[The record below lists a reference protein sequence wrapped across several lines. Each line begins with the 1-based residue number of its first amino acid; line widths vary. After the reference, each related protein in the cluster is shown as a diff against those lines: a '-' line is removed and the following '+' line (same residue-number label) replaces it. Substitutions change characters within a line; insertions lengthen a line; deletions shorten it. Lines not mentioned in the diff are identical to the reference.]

1 MHTNP
6 SETVVEPFQATAP
19 STSSYQPRA
28 YLNVREMCDRLGVSE
43 RTFHR
48 IRNEDW
54 MPRPIALSPQ
64 VLRWS
69 LAEVDQAMRQR
80 APRAETAAPAPAQ
93 LLRAKIDRMKSTG
106 ESA

>member
-6 SETVVEPFQATAP
+6 SETVAEPFQATA
-19 STSSYQPRA
+19 SSSAHPRA
-28 YLNVREMCDRLGVSE
+28 YLNVREMCERLGVSE

-48 IRNEDW
+48 IRNEEW
-54 MPRPIALSPQ
+54 MPRPIALSAQ

-69 LAEVDQAMRQR
+69 VAEVDQAMRQR
-80 APRAETAAPAPAQ
+80 APRSESAAAAPPQ
-93 LLRAKIDRMKSTG
+93 LLRAKIERMKTTG